1 MSENFVIAGADN
13 YTAAQIRPWCQS
25 LRESGYN
32 GRVIIVLYRHGQDVL
47 DECKR
52 WNIEAYPAARD
63 SFEQLI
69 QYGPET
75 KAHNLRFYHMWELMN
90 FALIEGKNVLVT
102 DISDVVFQ
110 RNPFPHSLGESIIAS
125 SEGIKYKD
133 EEWGANNLLQG
144 FGPVIYEAY
153 KNNTIYNVGVLFGPF
168 DRIKNLCL
176 QIYEMTKRNYYPSD
190 QSSYNIILNSLNNV
204 VHTNHS
210 HAWACQIG
218 TTADPTKSWLWERL
232 IDSQPSIVDGKA
244 FNPELD
250 IEYCIV
256 HQWNRNPELKQA
268 ILERYK

>member
-1 MSENFVIAGADN
+1 MSKF
-13 YTAAQIRPWCQS
+13 
-25 LRESGYN
+25 
-32 GRVIIVLYRHGQDVL
+32 
-47 DECKR
+47 
-52 WNIEAYPAARD
+52 
-63 SFEQLI
+63 
-69 QYGPET
+69 
-75 KAHNLRFYHMWELMN
+75 
-90 FALIEGKNVLVT
+90 
-102 DISDVVFQ
+102 
-110 RNPFPHSLGESIIAS
+110 S
-125 SEGIKYKD
+125 S
-133 EEWGANNLLQG
+133 
-144 FGPVIYEAY
+144 
-153 KNNTIYNVGVLFGPF
+153 
-168 DRIKNLCL
+168 